1 MSSRVLTGE
10 QARRALPMRWD
21 VAPGS
26 VQPSGASSQAPAA
39 PSAET
44 TLERRLAELEA
55 EAASREA
62 QARRMGFE
70 EGQAAARRSLEG
82 LFHEAMERMARSLAE
97 LTGLRQRL
105 RQQAEEDLVRL
116 ATAIARRIL
125 RRELSTDPEAIL
137 GLVKAAFD
145 RIEGREILRVRL
157 HPEDA
162 RLVERRLGDL
172 GTPERVELVA
182 DRSLERGALLIETER
197 GELDASVETQL
208 DEIERGLADLI
219 RRQP

>member
-21 VAPGS
+21 VTPASAGSAGATARPPEAPT
-26 VQPSGASSQAPAA
+26 ADPA
-39 PSAET
+39 
-44 TLERRLAELEA
+44 LERRLAELEA
-55 EAASREA
+55 EAAAREA
-62 QARRMGFE
+62 QARKVGFE

-82 LFHEAMERMARSLAE
+82 QFNEAMERLARSVAE
-97 LTGLRQRL
+97 LTGLRRRL
-105 RQQAEEDLVRL
+105 RRQTEEDLVRL

-125 RRELSTDPEAIL
+125 RRELSLDPHAIL

-145 RIEGREILRVRL
+145 RIEVREILRVRL

-162 RLVERRLGDL
+162 RAVGACLADL
-172 GTPERVELVA
+172 GVPERVELVA
-182 DRSLERGALLIETER
+182 DRRLERGALLIETER